1 MKFWDHQQN
10 ARAETRRLL
19 LAFALAVAVLVLAV
33 HGALVL
39 AWWLM
44 AALLPVHLPFPAGFL
59 AANVGV
65 SLLLVLGGWWVET
78 SNLRAGGV
86 KLAQRVGARE
96 LRASLS
102 HAEQRLANVVDELC
116 IAAHMPRPQVMM
128 LPRTDAINAFA
139 AGWDEQ
145 DAVVAVTQGA
155 LDYLNREEMQGMV
168 AHELSH
174 LHEGDTRL
182 KMRLAGMVFGLE
194 LVYNFGDTMRERR
207 GLAWW
212 FGSAIMLAG
221 FAGWLTGRMLKAAVL
236 RQREH
241 LADARAVQW
250 TRSKDGL
257 GGVLRK
263 VMAQRRATPAG
274 YEARGHSGLAH
285 PAVQHMLLV
294 DAGGVHGPRRGV
306 AGLAGGPVCPPYLR
320 APWPNSA
327 HPLNAAASSA
337 PSAGNGTTN
346 CSPTLPAVCPTRCL
360 HWVTWS
366 ATAAPDS
373 TRISVPWTKRA
384 ISSAAC
390 CPCLSPTVTTTLAGA
405 CGWRWTAPRTTCASR
420 FSTPR
425 APPPCRPSKAPSP
438 TNSRPTARR
447 RACRC
452 ASNSRMNTDRWCTC
466 VPPRGTRWRWSSGAA
481 SMDSG
486 TMRWRRRIS
495 DTVWPS
501 NGSRRWGALPCDST
515 VFGSP
520 LSPVNRGKIRR
531 YFLRPGLERGV
542 ESYEIDS

>member
-116 IAAHMPRPQVMM
+116 IAAHMPRPQVMV

-139 AGWDEQ
+139 AGWDEA

-155 LDYLNREEMQGMV
+155 LDHLTREELQGMV

-194 LVYNFGDTMRERR
+194 LVHNFGEEMRERP
-207 GLAWW
+207 GLSWW

-221 FAGWLTGRMLKAAVL
+221 LAGWLTGRMLKAAVS

-274 YEARGHSGLAH
+274 YEARGHTGLAH

-294 DAGGVHGPRRGV
+294 DAGGVRGLERWLDSHPTLDERVQRIYGRRMQP
-306 AGLAGGPVCPPYLR
+306 LPLTPVND
-320 APWPNSA
+320 APE
-327 HPLNAAASSA
+327 SA
-337 PSAGNGTTN
+337 P
-346 CSPTLPAVCPTRCL
+346 R
-360 HWVTWS
+360 
-366 ATAAPDS
+366 
-373 TRISVPWTKRA
+373 
-384 ISSAAC
+384 
-390 CPCLSPTVTTTLAGA
+390 
-405 CGWRWTAPRTTCASR
+405 
-420 FSTPR
+420 
-425 APPPCRPSKAPSP
+425 
-438 TNSRPTARR
+438 
-447 RACRC
+447 
-452 ASNSRMNTDRWCTC
+452 
-466 VPPRGTRWRWSSGAA
+466 AA
-481 SMDSG
+481 SM
-486 TMRWRRRIS
+486 
-495 DTVWPS
+495 VEP
-501 NGSRRWGALPCDST
+501 GAVSLASLVDPFARHT
-515 VFGSP
+515 
-520 LSPVNRGKIRR
+520 
-531 YFLRPGLERGV
+531 
-542 ESYEIDS
+542 